1 MEMFISV
8 ISSIMK
14 FFKEKKYLFF
24 YLCEN
29 LATNIEN
36 LLTSYKKD
44 QFNALQNPCLIVSFS
59 KAPFVHK
66 NDL

>member
-1 MEMFISV
+1 MEMFIII
-8 ISSIMK
+8 ISSNMK

-29 LATNIEN
+29 LATHIEN
-36 LLTSYKKD
+36 LLTSYKND

-59 KAPFVHK
+59 KVPSVHK